1 VSAGPAP
8 RSNRPATAPDATYVE
23 DSGTSMAAPHVS
35 GVAAALLS
43 VHREFIGRP
52 EEIKRSCWDRRPT
65 SGRVREFQGHG
76 LVDAMRAIQA
86 V

>member
-1 VSAGPAP
+1 MLERARARV
-8 RSNRPATAPDATYVE
+8 PDATYVE

-52 EEIKRSCWDRRPT
+52 EEIKQVLLGSATDL
-65 SGRVREFQGHG
+65 GRVREFQGHG